1 MKVFRGNFSPD
12 DFKRPVLTLGSYDG
26 LHLGHQEIIR
36 RVLEEARKRGGEGVV
51 FTFEP
56 HPAKVLHPS
65 DPFPLITPYGK
76 KMKLLEEMGVQ
87 AVINYP
93 FTLELAS
100 FSPERFVK
108 EVLLERVN
116 PEKVIVGYNFTFG
129 SKKGGTAANLERMGR
144 ELGFEVEVVP
154 PFKVGHQ
161 VVSSS
166 RIREL
171 IQRGAIPEANRLLGR
186 EFLIVGEV
194 VPGKGRGRDLGFPT
208 ANIQTDQE
216 LLPPRGVYAAWAHLD
231 RDRQAAVVNI
241 GTRPTFGE
249 GEFTIEAYLP
259 GYGGDL
265 YGRELMLGLVQRLRE
280 ERPFEGPGEL
290 SRQIAE
296 DVKRALEI
304 LQGKGG
310 R

>member
-1 MKVFRGNFSPD
+1 MKIFREDFSPE
-12 DFKRPVLTLGSYDG
+12 DFKRPILTLGSYDG

-36 RVLEEARKRGGEGVV
+36 RVLQEARKRGGEGVV

-76 KMKLLEEMGVQ
+76 KMKLLEEMGVE

-100 FSPERFVK
+100 LPPERFVK
-108 EVLLERVN
+108 EILLQKVN

-129 SKKGGTAANLERMGR
+129 SKKGGTAADLKRMGR

-154 PFKVGHQ
+154 PFKIDHE

-171 IQRGAIPEANRLLGR
+171 IRRGAIPEANRLLGR
-186 EFLIVGEV
+186 DFLIVGEV
-194 VPGKGRGRDLGFPT
+194 VPGSGRGRDLGFPT
-208 ANIQTDQE
+208 ANIQTEQE
-216 LLPPRGVYAAWAHLD
+216 LLPPKGVYAAWAHLG
-231 RDRQAAVVNI
+231 QKKQPAVVNI

-249 GEFTIEAYLP
+249 DNFTIEAYLP
-259 GYGGDL
+259 GYRGDL
-265 YGRELMLGLVQRLRE
+265 YGRELMLGLVQRLRQ
-280 ERPFEGPGEL
+280 ERPFEGPEEL

-296 DVKRALEI
+296 DVKRSLEI
-304 LQGKGG
+304 LREKGG